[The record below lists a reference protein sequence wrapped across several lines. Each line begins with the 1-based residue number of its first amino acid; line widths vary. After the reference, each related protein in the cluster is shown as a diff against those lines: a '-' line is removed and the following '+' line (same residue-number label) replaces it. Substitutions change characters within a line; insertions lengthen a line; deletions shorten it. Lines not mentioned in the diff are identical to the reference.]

1 MAELKTKKTE
11 VPVSEFVAGIKEEE
25 IRKDTQKLVKL
36 MEKASGAK
44 GKMWGPAI
52 IGFGDHRLVYESGR
66 ELDWFKIG
74 FSPRKGK
81 FSIYAMSEIMSDE
94 KLMAKLG
101 KHKTSKGCLYV
112 TKLSDVDE
120 KVLLQLLEKSVINL
134 AKKKK

>member
-11 VPVSEFVAGIKEEE
+11 IPVSEFVAGIKEEE
-25 IRKDTQKLVKL
+25 VRKDTQQLVKL

-52 IGFGDHRLVYESGR
+52 IGFGDHLLVYESGR

-81 FSIYAMSEIMSDE
+81 FSIYAMSEAMSDE
-94 KLMAKLG
+94 KLMQKLG
-101 KHKTSKGCLYV
+101 KHSMSKGCLYIK
-112 TKLSDVDE
+112 KLSDIDE
-120 KVLLQLLEKSVINL
+120 KVLLQLLEKTVKNL
-134 AKKKK
+134 TKKKK

>member
-1 MAELKTKKTE
+1 MAELKTKKTT
-11 VPVSEFVAGIKEEE
+11 VPVSEFIAGITDEDV
-25 IRKDTQKLVKL
+25 RKDTQKLVKL
-36 MEKASGAK
+36 MEKAAGAK

-81 FSIYAMSEIMSDE
+81 FSVYAMENVISETE
-94 KLMAKLG
+94 LLKKLG
-101 KHKTSKGCLYV
+101 KHKTSKGCLYI

-120 KVLLQLLEKSVINL
+120 KVLLQLLEKCVKNL
-134 AKKKK
+134 DKKKK

>member
-52 IGFGDHRLVYESGR
+52 IGFGDHHLVYESGR

-94 KLMAKLG
+94 KLMSKLG

-120 KVLLQLLEKSVINL
+120 KVLLQLLEKSVKNL
-134 AKKKK
+134 AKKRK